1 MQNPSF
7 LIGDKQKSAPWRVWV
22 PHAIRLL
29 EEGTVV
35 RRDLFET
42 TGSYAVL
49 RPAERSND
57 KLHIRFKT
65 ENPVK
70 GFRTIELQYISQSS
84 NTLHL
89 LHDLGMPEG
98 SIKIGQME
106 DKSEFRVRMLYIS
119 NVLRSLLEMKRPEST
134 PRQFAE
140 DAATIVRMFH
150 SSVEGPVT
158 LEDGQRMH
166 LRSSPTGIIFS
177 AKSRALSPTIDT
189 QIKYPRD
196 CELGRAIPI
205 LLNAKVT
212 DSNLNTI
219 FEPALM
225 SARGSSSPIDAMAAI
240 ANMSSLSAKR
250 PTD

>member
-1 MQNPSF
+1 MQTPSF
-7 LIGDKQKSAPWRVWV
+7 LIGDKQKSAPWRAWV

-29 EEGTVV
+29 EQGTVV

-70 GFRTIELQYISQSS
+70 GFRTVELQYMGQSS

-98 SIKIGQME
+98 SIRIGRME
-106 DKSEFRVRMLYIS
+106 DQSEFRARMLYIS
-119 NVLRSLLEMKRPEST
+119 NVLRSLLEMKRPACT

-150 SSVEGPVT
+150 SPSDGRLTTEN
-158 LEDGQRMH
+158 GQRMH
-166 LRSSPTGIIFS
+166 LRSTPTSIIFS
-177 AKSRALSPTIDT
+177 GRFNSASRISDT

-196 CELGRAIPI
+196 CELGRAVPI
-205 LLNAKVT
+205 LLSATVT
-212 DSNLNTI
+212 DGSLNTI

-225 SARGSSSPIDAMAAI
+225 SARGSSSPVDAMAAI
-240 ANMSSLSAKR
+240 ANMSSLSA
-250 PTD
+250 